1 MKHISVVSSCYNE
14 EGNVREIYE
23 RVKKVM
29 AAFPDYTFEYI
40 FIDNNSKDGTRA
52 VLRQMAAEDKKVKL
66 IFNTRNFGQIRSP
79 IYGMLQGQGDAV
91 ISLVSDLQEPPE
103 LIAEFIRKWEEGYKI
118 AIGVKSHS
126 EESGLLFSLRKLYY
140 NLVASMSEVELN
152 KNFTG
157 FGLYDQEVIKTLRKI
172 DDPLPYFR
180 GLICDLGYERAEIEY
195 PQARRKWGFTKNNFY
210 TLYDYAWLGITN
222 HSKVPLR
229 LATMMGFLTAMI
241 SLVVAFGYLA
251 YKLVYWDR
259 FSLGMAPLVIGF
271 FFLGSMQ
278 LICIGIVGEYI
289 GTIHTQVLKR
299 PMVIEKERINF

>member
-1 MKHISVVSSCYNE
+1 MKHLSVVSSCYNE

-29 AAFPDYTFEYI
+29 SAFPAYTFEYI

-79 IYGMLQGQGDAV
+79 IYGMLQAEGDAV

-103 LIAEFIRKWEEGYKI
+103 LIADFIKKWEEGCKLV
-118 AIGVKSHS
+118 IGVKAQS
-126 EESGLLFSLRKLYY
+126 EEPWLLFSLRKAYY
-140 NLVASMSEVELN
+140 HLVASMSEVELN

-157 FGLYDQEVIKTLRKI
+157 FGLYDREIIKVLRKI
-172 DDPLPYFR
+172 DDPYPYFR
-180 GLICDLGYERAEIEY
+180 GLICDLGFERAEIEY
-195 PQARRKWGFTKNNFY
+195 NQTRRKWGLTKNNFY
-210 TLYDYAWLGITN
+210 TLYDYAMLGITN
-222 HSKVPLR
+222 SSKVPLR
-229 LATMMGFLTAMI
+229 IATMTGFLMAI
-241 SLVVAFGYLA
+241 LSLLVALGYLA
-251 YKLVYWDR
+251 YKLAFWDR

-271 FFLGSMQ
+271 FFFASMQ
-278 LICIGIVGEYI
+278 LIFIGVLGEYI
-289 GTIHTQVLKR
+289 GSIYTQILRR